1 MASYKLRVHTKKN
14 APISTWI
21 KKFTNKRSGKVAEA
35 RDVLQWRFYAQDW
48 KCQKRIIFAFLDGS
62 KRDRQWAYL
71 RAMEYWDPIFE
82 PRIRELW
89 EQYHEERSSWPLIRH
104 CSEEFL
110 LQNIDKFTAPRDYF
124 FICMRL
130 AKDKDFVIDKAR
142 LSFTDYL
149 AVKLHTGR
157 NISDDEALDILF
169 RIVHSCCVGDYYKKD
184 CGFNL
189 EKIEK
194 GDLATP
200 INFTPVDSAIYY
212 LKKLNCET
220 AVSEFE
226 KWNETVKD
234 TILNSSDFKQIN
246 QPDYEYY
253 FYKFGL
259 YSVVEKYAYH
269 ALDDKYKSAS
279 DRNVDDLIYAPVFFL
294 KNMKYKWE
302 EFSKVK
308 ECILP

>member
-1 MASYKLRVHTKKN
+1 MIKLGFFGGCFNPPTIAHLEIALKAIEIEKLD
-14 APISTWI
+14 
-21 KKFTNKRSGKVAEA
+21 KV
-35 RDVLQWRFYAQDW
+35 
-48 KCQKRIIFAFLDGS
+48 
-62 KRDRQWAYL
+62 
-71 RAMEYWDPIFE
+71 
-82 PRIRELW
+82 
-89 EQYHEERSSWPLIRH
+89 
-104 CSEEFL
+104 
-110 LQNIDKFTAPRDYF
+110 YF
-124 FICMRL
+124 VPM
-130 AKDKDFVIDKAR
+130 
-142 LSFTDYL
+142 
-149 AVKLHTGR
+149 
-157 NISDDEALDILF
+157 
-169 RIVHSCCVGDYYKKD
+169 GDYYKKD

>member
-35 RDVLQWRFYAQDW
+35 REILKWRFYAQDW

-71 RAMEYWDPIFE
+71 RAMEYWDPVFE
-82 PRIRELW
+82 PKIIEFW
-89 EQYHEERSSWPLIRH
+89 KQYHEDRSSWPLIRH

-130 AKDKDFVIDKAR
+130 AKDKAFVLDKNR
-142 LSFTDYL
+142 LSYTDYL
-149 AVKLHTGR
+149 AVIYHSGR
-157 NISDDEALDILF
+157 NIGDEEALDTLF
-169 RIVHSCCVGDYYKKD
+169 RIVHSCCAGDLWYGND
-184 CGFNL
+184 SGFIL
-189 EKIEK
+189 DDIEK
-194 GDLATP
+194 GDVATP
-200 INFTPVDSAIYY
+200 IDFKHVRRAIFY
-212 LKKLNCET
+212 LKKLNCVA

-234 TILNSSDFKQIN
+234 TILNSSDFEDIN

-259 YSVVEKYAYH
+259 SSVVEKYAYH

-279 DRNVDDLIYAPVFFL
+279 DRNVDDLIYAPVFFFEEHEVQ
-294 KNMKYKWE
+294 MKGIFE
-302 EFSKVK
+302 
-308 ECILP
+308 